1 MEPGAGIVC
10 HITSV
15 PNLGRPGT
23 LGKPCRDFVDYLART
38 GQRYWQILP
47 VNPTDSFGSPYA
59 GSSVFAGNERLL
71 EYSREELLEK
81 FRHFKP
87 TAAYR
92 AFCEKNADWLDPYA
106 AYVTICEDRPQ
117 ESWQEWPPD
126 IHHYDVSLLGDPHYS
141 MGIAFHKLCQWEFQ
155 CEWG

>member
-1 MEPGAGIVC
+1 MREIRWLQV
-10 HITSV
+10 HLT
-15 PNLGRPGT
+15 
-23 LGKPCRDFVDYLART
+23 
-38 GQRYWQILP
+38 
-47 VNPTDSFGSPYA
+47 TDSFGSPYA

-87 TAAYR
+87 AAAYR
-92 AFCEKNADWLDPYA
+92 AFCAKNADWLDPYA
-106 AYVTICEDRPQ
+106 AYVTICEDRPG

-141 MGIAFHKLCQWEFQ
+141 MGIAFHKFCQWEFQ
-155 CEWG
+155 CEWDELHAYANKNGVKIIGDIPMYPALKLSEKRLKS